1 MYNST
6 VRRQHKD
13 TVFRMLFKEKTRL
26 LELFNAINNTDITDE
41 NEIEITTL
49 ENAIYM
55 TTKNDISCVVD
66 MRLSLF
72 EHQST
77 VNPNMPL
84 RDLDYVSKC
93 FSRYVTKRDLYSGKK
108 VILPN
113 PKFVVFYNGLEEQP
127 QVKMMRLS
135 DLYAHREDNPNLE
148 LVVVQYN
155 INSSK
160 DAEILKQCQTLK
172 EYSQF
177 IDCIRKHQEHSDND
191 TAVGRAI
198 DECIDKGIL
207 EDFLRANRA
216 EVEAVSVYEF
226 DEKLHEDTI
235 KEIAYSE
242 GYAKGEESGY
252 TTGYAKGE
260 ESGYTTGYAKGE
272 EAGYAK
278 GEESG
283 YAKGEE
289 SGYTTGYAKGEES
302 GYAKGEESGYAR
314 GEESGYAKGEESG
327 FARGEK
333 SGYINGEIYGRVK
346 AYHELNVSITE
357 IASKVGISVDKVVEI
372 LNG

>member
-177 IDCIRKHQEHSDND
+177 IDCIRKHQERSDND
-191 TAVGRAI
+191 TAVRRAI

-252 TTGYAKGE
+252 AKGE
-260 ESGYTTGYAKGE
+260 ESGYTTGFAK
-272 EAGYAK
+272 
-278 GEESG
+278 
-283 YAKGEE
+283 
-289 SGYTTGYAKGEES
+289 
-302 GYAKGEESGYAR
+302 

-327 FARGEK
+327 FARGEESGYAKGEESGYAKGEK

-357 IASKVGISVDKVVEI
+357 IASKVGISEDKVVEI

>member
-93 FSRYVTKRDLYSGKK
+93 FSRYVTKRDLYSGRK

-252 TTGYAKGE
+252 
-260 ESGYTTGYAKGE
+260 
-272 EAGYAK
+272 
-278 GEESG
+278 
-283 YAKGEE
+283 AKGEE

-302 GYAKGEESGYAR
+302 GYAK
-314 GEESGYAKGEESG
+314 
-327 FARGEK
+327 GEK

-357 IASKVGISVDKVVEI
+357 IASKVGINEDKVAEI

>member
-252 TTGYAKGE
+252 AKGE
-260 ESGYTTGYAKGE
+260 ESGFAR
-272 EAGYAK
+272 

-302 GYAKGEESGYAR
+302 GY
-314 GEESGYAKGEESG
+314 
-327 FARGEK
+327 
-333 SGYINGEIYGRVK
+333 INGEIYGRVK
-346 AYHELNVSITE
+346 AYHELNISITE
-357 IASKVGISVDKVVEI
+357 IASKVGINEDKVAEI

>member
-235 KEIAYSE
+235 
-242 GYAKGEESGY
+242 
-252 TTGYAKGE
+252 
-260 ESGYTTGYAKGE
+260 
-272 EAGYAK
+272 
-278 GEESG
+278 
-283 YAKGEE
+283 
-289 SGYTTGYAKGEES
+289 
-302 GYAKGEESGYAR
+302 
-314 GEESGYAKGEESG
+314 
-327 FARGEK
+327 
-333 SGYINGEIYGRVK
+333 
-346 AYHELNVSITE
+346 
-357 IASKVGISVDKVVEI
+357 
-372 LNG
+372 

>member
-93 FSRYVTKRDLYSGKK
+93 FSRYVTKRDLYSGRK

-242 GYAKGEESGY
+242 GYARGEES
-252 TTGYAKGE
+252 GYAKGE
-260 ESGYTTGYAKGE
+260 ESGYTT
-272 EAGYAK
+272 
-278 GEESG
+278 G

-302 GYAKGEESGYAR
+302 GYAKGEESGYTM
-314 GEESGYAKGEESG
+314 GYAKGEE
-327 FARGEK
+327 

-346 AYHELNVSITE
+346 TYHELNVSITE
-357 IASKVGISVDKVVEI
+357 IASKVGISEDKVTEI

>member
-252 TTGYAKGE
+252 AKGEESGFARGEESGYAKGDKSGYEKGE
-260 ESGYTTGYAKGE
+260 ESGYTP
-272 EAGYAK
+272 GYAK

-283 YAKGEE
+283 YAK
-289 SGYTTGYAKGEES
+289 
-302 GYAKGEESGYAR
+302 
-314 GEESGYAKGEESG
+314 
-327 FARGEK
+327 GEK

-346 AYHELNVSITE
+346 AYHELNISITE
-357 IASKVGISVDKVVEI
+357 IASKVGISVDKVAEI

>member
-198 DECIDKGIL
+198 DECIEKGIL

-272 EAGYAK
+272 ESGYAK

-289 SGYTTGYAKGEES
+289 SGYTMGYAKGEE
-302 GYAKGEESGYAR
+302 
-314 GEESGYAKGEESG
+314 
-327 FARGEK
+327 

-357 IASKVGISVDKVVEI
+357 IASKVGISADKVTEI
-372 LNG
+372 LNGQL

>member
-177 IDCIRKHQEHSDND
+177 IDCIRKHQERSDND
-191 TAVGRAI
+191 TAVRRAI

-252 TTGYAKGE
+252 AQGE
-260 ESGYTTGYAKGE
+260 ESGYTTGFAK
-272 EAGYAK
+272 
-278 GEESG
+278 
-283 YAKGEE
+283 
-289 SGYTTGYAKGEES
+289 
-302 GYAKGEESGYAR
+302 

-327 FARGEK
+327 FARGEESGYAKGEESGYAKGEK

-357 IASKVGISVDKVVEI
+357 IASKVGISVDKVTEI